1 MTKSL
6 TQVVSRGQDPAG
18 PVPRVGPAEAHAA
31 ERAQGLRL
39 WRGTDGRLWGR
50 SDAEPERRAVRVCRL
65 FPWTQPAEY
74 VSLRDADDEE
84 LALVREPSELDPK
97 SRSALELSLAEAGF
111 VMEIEALISVE
122 EEIEIRTFQVET
134 SQGPRRFQTERD
146 EWPRQL
152 GGGGLLIRDVA
163 GDLYAVRH
171 PERLDARSRKL
182 LWVFL
187 D

>member
-84 LALVREPSELDPK
+84 LALVRDPSELDPK

-111 VMEIEALISVE
+111 VMEIVGIDSIE
-122 EEIEIRTFQVET
+122 EEIEIRAWRVQTR
-134 SQGPRRFQTERD
+134 QGPRSFQTVRD
-146 EWPRQL
+146 EWPL
-152 GGGGLLIRDVA
+152 EMPGGGLLVRDVA
-163 GDLYAVRH
+163 GDLFFV
-171 PERLDARSRKL
+171 PDPSNLDSNSRDL
-182 LWVFL
+182 LWAYA